1 MKNIN
6 KAVLAIGAGFI
17 ALTSFTINNAVTD
30 TKSAKVLSDTIT
42 DIIAPG
48 TELKLISDQFGFAE
62 GPTTDK
68 KGNLFLTDMPKDKI
82 YKYDLDGKLT
92 VFLEPAHRPNGMFMD
107 KKGNLIVCSEEK
119 NQLLSVTPKG
129 EVSVILNDM
138 DGHLFNSPN
147 DVYLHKDGGM
157 YFSDPL
163 FPRDFW
169 TRKKTTDV
177 GGDKVYYL
185 AKGAKQAIPVISD
198 MTKPNGV
205 VGTPDGKFLYVGDY
219 RGKVYKYKIEKDGTL
234 SEKTLFADQP
244 ADGMVLDNKGNL
256 YVTSRGVAVYSPSG
270 KLLSRITVPSPA
282 TTNVCFAGKNK
293 DILYITTSK
302 ALYALQTKVK
312 GVE

>member
-6 KAVLAIGAGFI
+6 KAVLAVGAGFI
-17 ALTSFTINNAVTD
+17 ALSSFTINKVVTIKPLAV
-30 TKSAKVLSDTIT
+30 AVSDTIT

-48 TELKLISDQFGFAE
+48 TELKLIKDKLGFAE

-68 KGNLFLTDMPKDKI
+68 KGNLYLTDMPNDKI
-82 YKYDLDGKLT
+82 YKYDLDGNFT
-92 VFLEPAHRPNGMFMD
+92 TFLEPAHRPNGMFMD
-107 KKGNLIVCSEEK
+107 PKGNLIVCSEEK

-163 FPRDFW
+163 FARPFW
-169 TRKKTTDV
+169 TRQKTTDV
-177 GGDKVYYL
+177 GGDRVYYL
-185 AKGAKQAIPVISD
+185 PKGAKQAMAVIND
-198 MTKPNGV
+198 MKKPNGV
-205 VGTPDGKFLYVGDY
+205 VGTPDGKYLYVGDY
-219 RGKVYKYKIEKDGTL
+219 QGKVYKYKIEKDYTL
-234 SEKTLFADQP
+234 SEKTLIADQG
-244 ADGMVLDNKGNL
+244 ADGMTLDNKGNL
-256 YVTSRGVAVYSPSG
+256 YVTSRGVNIYNPSG
-270 KLLSRITVPSPA
+270 KLIGKIAVPPPA

-293 DILYITTSK
+293 DILYITTSA